1 MPRKD
6 SEKLANRL
14 QVNLNTKQDSL
25 VEADETFTVFFGP
38 DDNITDRN
46 DPNRDNQC
54 EITILDDDTPVGIK
68 TEITSSPASGNTYR
82 AGETIEFSITFNK
95 ELAVQGSRYLV
106 LQVGSDGP
114 SGLRGAAYRSGSG
127 TKTLAFDYT
136 VETADLDTDGVTM
149 LGTRTENGVV
159 LGVGGTGTMKAT
171 GTDTVVQPT
180 FTGLSNQSG
189 HKVNGQPYPQR
200 LSITST
206 PSYETDTYGPGET
219 IHISVNFDQNVDAGA
234 DVFAILRLGSVWTQG
249 RAPYASGSG
258 TNTLVF
264 KYQVQPRRHGPRWS
278 NRLSAPWTGHQ
289 GQRDRD
295 RLPAESRRHDTRA
308 GRPAGP
314 QSQRPRSR
322 RPGPSC
328 RRTLAGCGE

>member
-1 MPRKD
+1 M
-6 SEKLANRL
+6 
-14 QVNLNTKQDSL
+14 
-25 VEADETFTVFFGP
+25 EADETFTVFFGP

-54 EITILDDDTPVGIK
+54 EITILDDDTTVGIK

-95 ELAVQGSRYLV
+95 ELDVQGSQYLV

-136 VETADLDTDGVTM
+136 VETADLDADGVTM

-234 DVFAILRLGSVWTQG
+234 DVFAILRLRSVWPQG

-264 KYQVQPRRHGPRWS
+264 KYQVRPDDM
-278 NRLSAPWTGHQ
+278 
-289 GQRDRD
+289 DRD
-295 RLPAESRRHDTRA
+295 RVTVFLPHGLDIKASGTEIAYQPNPGGTIPVLEDQPGHRVN
-308 GRPAGP
+308 GPAVEDQDPPVG
-314 QSQRPRSR
+314 
-322 RPGPSC
+322 G
-328 RRTLAGCGE
+328 L